1 MPPIHWDTIITGLAS
16 AALFWGIRRLTT
28 ILKSYIDRST
38 AWREKTDARLE
49 NLEGKVETT
58 ISGQCTQ
65 LRSDIIHK
73 SHRYLDD
80 LGKASIEEKEAY
92 YAEYEEYQRLCD
104 ENNIVNH
111 FVDTLVQ
118 RVMALPERE
127 V

>member
-1 MPPIHWDTIITGLAS
+1 MLLRSDTIITGLAS